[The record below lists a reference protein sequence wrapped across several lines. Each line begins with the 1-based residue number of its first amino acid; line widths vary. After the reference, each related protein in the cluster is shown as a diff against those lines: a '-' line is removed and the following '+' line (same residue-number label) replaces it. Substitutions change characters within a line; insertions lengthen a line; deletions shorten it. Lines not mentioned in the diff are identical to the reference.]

1 MRSINLLALTLLGT
15 AVVPATHAADEPAP
29 AKTPV
34 AQATPEVV
42 VVTAQ
47 RRKQRQEEVPM
58 SLSVVS
64 GDDLGTERALD
75 VESLERFV
83 PNFQAAGLTAQQPQL
98 TIRGIG
104 TIDRQAGSDQSVVV
118 FVDEQYIGRSSA
130 TTFSLLDVDRV
141 EVLRGPQGTLF
152 GRNASGGAISIVN
165 NRPTNAFG
173 GTASAS
179 LGNLGLKE
187 GRGVLNVP
195 INADTAARFAVLG
208 VNRDGAYR
216 NVFVDQRAGD
226 RESWMGRG
234 SLQTRFGSV
243 TALVSVEAYHDKVDG
258 LPIKLLRGEGVSD
271 ADYAAAVGTFN
282 LASNPYTFPTSRPL
296 DVANNVLGN
305 SKAEGAAVR
314 GRLEWNGDTVSSTV
328 LVGARCNR
336 LNESYDAVGIPIVGS
351 GAASRGF
358 NSTQITRET
367 YDNWSLEAR
376 LQSTRPNSA
385 LNWIVGA
392 NYLRDDVERDV
403 VLERQSN
410 NAYSRP
416 RFAQTVVTDSYA
428 AFGEL
433 SWRLARS
440 VEATLGGRYT
450 HDRKDFDV
458 AASNTLTPTEAASIA
473 ATLGRPTTLAP
484 AVAALNTT
492 SSKDW
497 TRFTPRA
504 VLRFEPF
511 AGASLYA
518 LWSRGYKGGGF
529 FGTPANAAAAQRGF
543 DPETVDNREIG
554 FRSRLAG
561 GKVLFNISAFD
572 MIFSDLQIQDRFFLV
587 PGDATTLVN
596 QVTNAAAAKSRGVEA
611 DITVRLLPGLTLSG
625 SVGWLDAKITEVNAG
640 SNLIVGSPLPKSPK
654 NSMNLAA
661 EYSVPLSVDK
671 TLTTRIAWHRLG
683 DNYLD
688 INRRPAG
695 LQPAY
700 SLIDASVGL
709 DVDRWSLSIW
719 GKNLAD
725 KRYLTVANLFPNG
738 AAGPVL
744 YGTPRT
750 FGMTATMRF

>member
-1 MRSINLLALTLLGT
+1 MRPIQALSVTLLST
-15 AVVPATHAADEPAP
+15 ALVSAAQAADEPPP
-29 AKTPV
+29 AKKRV
-34 AQATPEVV
+34 AEAAAEVV

-64 GDDLGTERALD
+64 GDDLGAERALD

-165 NRPTNAFG
+165 NRPTKIFG
-173 GTASAS
+173 GTVSAS

-187 GRGVLNVP
+187 GRAVLNVP
-195 INADTAARFAVLG
+195 ISSDTAARFAVIG
-208 VNRDGAYR
+208 VGRDGHYR

-234 SLQTRFGSV
+234 SVQTRLGSA
-243 TALVSVEAYHDKVDG
+243 TALVTVEAYHDKVDG
-258 LPIKLLRGEGVSD
+258 LPIKILRGEGVSD

-282 LASNPYTFPTSRPL
+282 LASNPYIFPTSRPL

-305 SKAEGAAVR
+305 SKADGAAVR
-314 GRLEWNGDTVSSTV
+314 GRLEWTGDAVSSTV
-328 LVGARCNR
+328 LIGARSNR
-336 LNESYDAVGIPIVGS
+336 LNETYDAVGIPVVGT

-376 LQSTRPNSA
+376 LQSARPDA
-385 LNWIVGA
+385 AVNWIAGV
-392 NYLRDDVERDV
+392 NYLRDDVDRDV

-416 RFAQTVVTDSYA
+416 RFAQTVATASYA
-428 AFGEL
+428 AFGEV

-440 VEATLGGRYT
+440 VEATFGGRYT
-450 HDRKDFDV
+450 QDRKDFDV
-458 AASNTLTPTEAASIA
+458 AASNTLTPAEAASIA
-473 ATLGRPTTLAP
+473 ARLGRATTLAP
-484 AVAALNTT
+484 AVSAFNTAA
-492 SSKDW
+492 SKRW
-497 TRFTPRA
+497 SRFTPRA

-511 AGASLYA
+511 EGASVYA

-561 GKVLFNISAFD
+561 GKVLFNVSAFD
-572 MIFSDLQIQDRFFLV
+572 MNFSDLQIQDRFFLV
-587 PGDATTLVN
+587 PGDSTTLVN

-611 DITVRLLPGLTLSG
+611 DITVRALPGLTFSG
-625 SVGWLDAKITEVNAG
+625 SAGWLDAKITEVNAG
-640 SNLIVGSPLPKSPK
+640 SNLIVGTPLPKSPK
-654 NSMNLAA
+654 QSLNLAV
-661 EYSVPLSVDK
+661 EYAMALSLDR
-671 TLTTRIAWHRLG
+671 TLTMRAAWHHLG

-688 INRRPAG
+688 INRRQAG

-700 SLIDASVGL
+700 SLLDAAVGL
-709 DVDRWSLSIW
+709 DMDRWAFSIW
-719 GKNLAD
+719 GKNLTD
-725 KRYLTVANLFPNG
+725 KRFLTVANLFPNG

-744 YGTPRT
+744 YGAPRT
-750 FGMTATMRF
+750 FGMTAAVRF